1 MLEIK
6 LIDQEHQA
14 DIRLKNEPFSLWGK
28 ILPTYN
34 EGNWQYTICKF
45 APEDIQTMRFPD
57 ENYCYDEMNRN
68 SLFIGAYDDGKCIG
82 LAIIQDAFFKY
93 LYLYDLKVNTDYRQQ
108 GVGQLLIQQALKAA
122 LAKGYRGIYTQAQ
135 DNNPSACLFY
145 LRAGFRI
152 GGLDTEVYKGTNQEG
167 KSDILFY
174 LDAAETAGKK

>member
-28 ILPTYN
+28 MLPTYN

-57 ENYCYDEMNRN
+57 ENYCYDEMSRN

-82 LAIIQDAFFKY
+82 LAIVQDAFFKY

-122 LAKGYRGIYTQAQ
+122 LAKGYRACSSSEAKKRCRLDRRSLSDPPTAAPLKVRICYTGV
-135 DNNPSACLFY
+135 N
-145 LRAGFRI
+145 
-152 GGLDTEVYKGTNQEG
+152 
-167 KSDILFY
+167 
-174 LDAAETAGKK
+174 